1 MIREM
6 AGTQPIMEKTTPSEL
21 QVSVVI
27 PVYNEEESAEL
38 LCRRLHESLS
48 VIGRTYEI
56 ILVDDGSSD
65 RTWTVLGR
73 MAEEIPHLVLIRFRR
88 NYGQT
93 AAMSA
98 GFDAARGEVVVT
110 LDADLQNDPA
120 DIPLLLNRIDEGFD
134 VVSGWRKDR
143 KDAFINRLLPSMIA
157 NALISRITGVALHDY
172 GCTLKAYR
180 RDVIKNVNLYGEM
193 HRFIPALA
201 SWVGGTIDEVVV
213 RHHPRQFGK
222 SKYGISRTFRV
233 VLDLLT
239 VKFLLHYSTRPIH
252 IFGKLGGFFAV
263 PGIVMLATI
272 LLAHLS
278 YRLFGTQLGAD
289 LIKRP
294 FWIMSSF
301 VMILFSLQFISM
313 GLLAEMQIRTYHES
327 QHKPIYMV
335 RETLQ
340 SPPPAA

>member
-1 MIREM
+1 M
-6 AGTQPIMEKTTPSEL
+6 SENHSIK
-21 QVSVVI
+21 VSVVI

-48 VIGRTYEI
+48 SIGRSYEI

-65 RTWTVLGR
+65 KTWDVLTR
-73 MAEEIPHLVLIRFRR
+73 MSREIPGLVLIRFRR

-98 GFDAARGEVVVT
+98 GFDAALGEVVVT

-120 DIPLLLNRIDEGFD
+120 DIPLLLERIDQGFD

-157 NALISRITGVALHDY
+157 NGLISRITGVHLHDY

-201 SWVGGTIDEVVV
+201 SWVGGSIDEVVV
-213 RHHPRQFGK
+213 RHHPRQFGQ

-233 VLDLLT
+233 ILDLFT

-252 IFGKLGGFFAV
+252 IFGKLAGIFIL
-263 PGIVMLATI
+263 PGIIMLGI
-272 LLAHLS
+272 MLLAHLS
-278 YRLFGTQLGAD
+278 FQLFGTELGAN

-294 FWIMSSF
+294 FWVITPF
-301 VMILFSLQFISM
+301 VMILFSMQFISM

-327 QHKPIYMV
+327 QKKPIYMV
-335 RETLQ
+335 REKVSSTV
-340 SPPPAA
+340 SAAS